1 MKNQVIIVEDCLI
14 QSTVLKK
21 ILENEDFEVVDTCKS
36 GSEAIDKCRQKKP
49 SLVLMDIYL
58 DGDLDG
64 FEVAKRIRETNVI
77 PFVFITAIKNSE
89 VLFKNYNFE
98 RSVLLSKP
106 VSRTDL
112 LDAISL
118 LMNPVHAD

>member
-1 MKNQVIIVEDCLI
+1 MNNQVIIVEDCLI

-49 SLVLMDIYL
+49 ALVLMDIYL

-64 FEVAKRIRETNVI
+64 FEVAKKIRETNEI
-77 PFVFITAIKNSE
+77 PFVFITAIKNSDE
-89 VLFKNYNFE
+89 LLQNYNFDHA
-98 RSVLLSKP
+98 VLLSKP
-106 VSRTDL
+106 VSRMDL

-118 LMNPVHAD
+118 LMDPVHAV

>member
-21 ILENEDFEVVDTCKS
+21 ILENEDFEVVDICKS
-36 GSEAIDKCRQKKP
+36 GLEAIEKCRQKKP

-64 FEVAKRIRETNVI
+64 FEVAKKIRETNVI
-77 PFVFITAIKNSE
+77 PFVFITAIKNSD
-89 VLFKNYNFE
+89 LNSQNLSFE
-98 RSVLLSKP
+98 RSVLVSKP
-106 VSRTDL
+106 VSRKDL
-112 LDAISL
+112 FDAISL
-118 LMNPVHAD
+118 VMNPNHAD